1 LEKVGAFQQLADVAS
16 AHHER
21 IDGNG
26 YHRRLAGAR
35 LPWAARVLAVAD
47 MYEAMSARRP
57 YRDAMP
63 WSKIQ
68 EILARDAGAGVDP
81 ECLRAL
87 ERWLDRHALQ
97 SRVDAQLAEVDRLVA
112 EL

>member
-1 LEKVGAFQQLADVAS
+1 MLV
-16 AHHER
+16 
-21 IDGNG
+21 
-26 YHRRLAGAR
+26 
-35 LPWAARVLAVAD
+35 VAD

-68 EILARDAGAGVDP
+68 DILSRDAGSGVDP

-87 ERWLDRHALQ
+87 ERWLDRHAME
-97 SRVDAQLAEVDRLVA
+97 SRVEAQLAAVDRLVA